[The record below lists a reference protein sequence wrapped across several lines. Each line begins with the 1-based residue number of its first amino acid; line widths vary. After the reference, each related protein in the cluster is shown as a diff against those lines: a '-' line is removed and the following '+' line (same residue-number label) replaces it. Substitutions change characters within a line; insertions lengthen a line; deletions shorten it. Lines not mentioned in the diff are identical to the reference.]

1 MFNLKYHGHFLFLR
15 DIKISERN
23 LMLTNFEY
31 GQKTEHDPWI
41 RWGKYFEFINIYMGN
56 KQNAL

>member
-1 MFNLKYHGHFLFLR
+1 MFNLKYHGHFLFLK
-15 DIKISERN
+15 DIKKSKRN

-41 RWGKYFEFINIYMGN
+41 RWGEMF
-56 KQNAL
+56 